1 MRSLLSK
8 PIAFLGLAAAAFA
21 QSTYVVAPDTM
32 ALSGTSSTA
41 QAWRF
46 SATGFR
52 SQFVYDTSHFTNYGC
67 SGPIL
72 IQRLRFRASNASAA
86 VGGTYVGDGVT
97 TGVTIDI
104 GTAASDYN
112 AASTTF
118 ASNRGTMQNVMTFG
132 TVVVAP
138 ALAATPNTYVVD
150 IAIPGGFVYDP
161 TLGQDLLIDVTGPAF
176 TGTLS
181 AFASGSVTAASSRGR
196 LLTTTTPTSATGTLS
211 YLCPVVL
218 FDIAGSGGIPD
229 DGFGNPV
236 LVQSSAVVN
245 GTGCGNSSTF
255 AFAEEFPGAA
265 NTALDLGT
273 GIALV
278 PNVVGAPTAYTVQA
292 NSGAPFFPRGAT
304 PLLSNAAVAAALTD
318 TGTSQPCALPFVFPY
333 PGGSTSTIHVT
344 TDGYILLQP
353 TTTTSSDPSA
363 SLAEF
368 ATGVIVHTGVA
379 RLCPC
384 WYDFHAGRNTSTH
397 PGAGI
402 YFDVDVA
409 TNKAYVTWENVG
421 EFATTAAGAK
431 VFNFQVELSA
441 DGSVDYRYGAMSTF
455 GGASAS
461 TSRKV
466 VGFTPGAPAPVPASA
481 DLSAAMPFATG
492 TYNGQP
498 LLLASSP
505 PRIGSPLTLTTSWIP
520 APGIGANFI
529 GGLPAGIDLTPFG
542 APGCSAY
549 VDLAGVALTTVLV
562 GTTPQAFSIPI
573 PSDPI
578 FVGFTLFSQSLGL
591 DATYGTFGFVTS
603 NGVTLNFG
611 SVF

>member
-8 PIAFLGLAAAAFA
+8 PIAFLGLAAAALA

-32 ALSGTSSTA
+32 ALSGTSTTA
-41 QAWRF
+41 QAWR
-46 SATGFR
+46 SSTTGFR

-72 IQRLRFRASNASAA
+72 IQRMRFRASNASAA
-86 VGGTYVGDGVT
+86 VGGTYPGDGVT

-104 GTAASDYN
+104 GTAASDFN
-112 AASTTF
+112 AVSTTF
-118 ASNRGTMQNVMTFG
+118 VSNRGTMQNVMTFG

-138 ALAATPNTYVVD
+138 SLATTPGTYVID

-196 LLTTTTPTSATGTLS
+196 LLTTTPSTSATGTLS
-211 YLCPVVL
+211 YLCPVAL

-236 LVQSSAVVN
+236 LVQSSVVVT
-245 GTGCGNSSTF
+245 GTGCGNSSTY
-255 AFAEEFPGAA
+255 AFAEEFPGGA
-265 NTALDLGT
+265 NTTLDLGT
-273 GIALV
+273 GIRMV
-278 PNVVGAPTAYTVQA
+278 PDVPGAPTRYAVQA
-292 NSGAPFFPRGAT
+292 NSGAAFYPHGPTSLQSNAT
-304 PLLSNAAVAAALTD
+304 PPATMITVGAV
-318 TGTSQPCALPFVFPY
+318 TSQPCVLPFPFPY
-333 PGGSTSTIHVT
+333 PGGVTNTIHVNT
-344 TDGYILLQP
+344 MGYILLQP
-353 TTTTSSDPSA
+353 TTTTGGDPSA
-363 SLAEF
+363 SLSELSGGPI
-368 ATGVIVHTGVA
+368 THNGLA
-379 RLCPC
+379 RLCPL
-384 WYDFHAGRNTSTH
+384 WYPFHAAVN
-397 PGAGI
+397 PGSGI

-409 TNKAYVTWENVG
+409 NNKAYVTWEDLG
-421 EFATTAAGAK
+421 ETVTPTAGAK
-431 VFNFQVELSA
+431 SFNFQVELSA
-441 DGSVDYRYGAMSTF
+441 DGSVDFRYGSLSPF
-455 GGASAS
+455 GNNSAS
-461 TSRKV
+461 TGRKV
-466 VGFTPGAPAPVPASA
+466 VGFTPGAPAPAPVST
-481 DLSAAMPFATG
+481 DLSVAMPFSTG
-492 TYNGQP
+492 SFNGQP
-498 LLLASSP
+498 LLLASTS

-529 GGLPAGIDLTPFG
+529 GGIPAGIDLTPFG

-562 GTTPQAFSIPI
+562 GTTPQALSIPI

-578 FVGFTLFSQSLGL
+578 FVGYQLYSQSLGL
-591 DATYGTFGFVTS
+591 DDTYGTFGFVTS
-603 NGVTLNFG
+603 NGITLNFG